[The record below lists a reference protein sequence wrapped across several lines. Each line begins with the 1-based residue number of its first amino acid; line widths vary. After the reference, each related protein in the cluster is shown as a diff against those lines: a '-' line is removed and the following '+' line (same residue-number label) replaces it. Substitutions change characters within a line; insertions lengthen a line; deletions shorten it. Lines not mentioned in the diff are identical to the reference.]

1 MLQGGQKRLD
11 HSSRARTLAT
21 LTPAGAFSRTDTP
34 HSPPLT
40 RKSKGCPTH
49 KRLRSRP
56 DAGQKHTHTVTLIL
70 QYKHMSSMRTKQIRS
85 SHGALAA
92 LAKVRTRV
100 DPGGPASCL
109 FSLARTRWRR
119 ALAPR
124 DLLGWSHGGR
134 QPPLP
139 ARRGGLPRP
148 HPRKARARACRAGS
162 VAVLLLVVGRAAAF
176 AHRRVVGGAGRRR
189 LVKVGAF
196 ATAGHR
202 ACPRLA
208 VSH

>member
-1 MLQGGQKRLD
+1 MLGPFTRDSGRIRILKAYPRAAVSPATVAVGVGFPWVAILGSAFCDPPPPPQQKDLTILLAHG
-11 HSSRARTLAT
+11 HSRRSHR
-21 LTPAGAFSRTDTP
+21 PAFSRTDTP

-70 QYKHMSSMRTKQIRS
+70 QYKHMSSMRTKQIRFG
-85 SHGALAA
+85 HGALTAQ
-92 LAKVRTRV
+92 AKGPRRRR
-100 DPGGPASCL
+100 GPASCL
-109 FSLARTRWRR
+109 HPVLLARTRWRR

-148 HPRKARARACRAGS
+148 HPRKARARACRAS
-162 VAVLLLVVGRAAAF
+162 PAQ
-176 AHRRVVGGAGRRR
+176 
-189 LVKVGAF
+189 
-196 ATAGHR
+196 
-202 ACPRLA
+202 
-208 VSH
+208 